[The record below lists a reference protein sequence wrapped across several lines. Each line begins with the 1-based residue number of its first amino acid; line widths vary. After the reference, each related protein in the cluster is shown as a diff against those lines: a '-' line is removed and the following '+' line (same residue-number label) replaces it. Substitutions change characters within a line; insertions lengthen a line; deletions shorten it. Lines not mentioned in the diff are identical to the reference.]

1 MPQPPGKKITGRQSV
16 SKRVLL
22 VDDHAVVRFGMAQI
36 LSRESDLAV
45 CGEQEDATQALTAV
59 GQLKPDV
66 AIIDISLKDSSGLEL
81 IRNLK
86 AQHPALAVLVV
97 SSYDEA
103 VYAEPAFRAGALGYL
118 MKGDALDKLVPAV
131 RRVLSG
137 NIYVSEAMAAR
148 LLDQQIRGKTG
159 VHKGPTEVLSDRELE
174 VFQLLGE
181 GLAVREI
188 AKRLHVSVKTV
199 EAHRTHIKEKLHIRT
214 SPELLRYAIQS
225 SLGDQK

>member
-174 VFQLLGE
+174 VFQLIG
-181 GLAVREI
+181 GWKKTSEI
-188 AKRLHVSVKTV
+188 ARELHISVKTV
-199 EAHRTHIKEKLHIRT
+199 EYYREQIKQKLLLKDGAELVQRAVKWCEEK
-214 SPELLRYAIQS
+214 S
-225 SLGDQK
+225 